1 MNFEN
6 RNKDLTHIHKAADY
20 LSRSLR
26 ENLKVFSVDS
36 RNGRV
41 TFLSE
46 AEVAIH
52 CDYEI
57 TKGAAHLSNFNIEPV
72 AVMLSEKKISDKV
85 EDSISEFVSSLREN
99 RYDVADTSFDDVIN
113 LFEDR
118 SNLTS
123 LRDRIGKHMASFDEK
138 TQIIESEEFSKL
150 EQIKDILISYISEN
164 KEKVLG
170 NKDISNSLR
179 VANALRV
186 AFDAPDSNYESLVE
200 GARFTVDLCGDAS
213 LYEMICKQELVRQE
227 LLEAKEDFSNTWISN
242 DAIQNLASCIYA
254 KDEALQESL
263 KDILAEVP
271 YFAFATKADLNEVFT
286 SVFEVNSTD
295 VVTKKE
301 IKEFTRKLY
310 EWKKPAKEEITQM
323 LDEKYGINVANL
335 KFVPTFSNLARTQS
349 VMFEVLS
356 LISEDNSLVQDISR
370 EFSRFIAK
378 KGGVETLVLNDF
390 IVECFEEA
398 LNEPLKE
405 NLLMQYVDMPRL
417 SRDISAL
424 KTLVVGDSAPMGGE
438 MGGEEMEE
446 EVPEEGMEEEV
457 PEEGM
462 EEEVPEESIGQ
473 EFGEEGMEEEVPGE
487 EVGEEVPEEGM
498 PEDEEGMPVGDD
510 STEETPFGGGGGG
523 GGDPQSTLAS
533 DLEDLVRSLG
543 LGGEEEEEED
553 EDGQY
558 EA

>member
-6 RNKDLTHIHKAADY
+6 RNKDLTNIHKAADY

-36 RNGRV
+36 ANGRV

-57 TKGAAHLSNFNIEPV
+57 SKGSAHLSNFDIEPI
-72 AVMLSEKKISDKV
+72 AVMLSEKKVSDKI
-85 EDSISEFVSSLREN
+85 EGSISEFVSSLREN
-99 RYDVADTSFDDVIN
+99 RYDVADTSFDDVIG
-113 LFEDR
+113 LFETR
-118 SNLTS
+118 SNLKDLNS
-123 LRDRIGKHMASFDEK
+123 RVGKHMASFDDK
-138 TQIIESEEFSKL
+138 TKIIESEEFSKL
-150 EQIKDILISYISEN
+150 EQIKDIMVSYISEN

-179 VANALRV
+179 VANALRT
-186 AFDAPDSNYESLVE
+186 AFNAPDTNYESLVE
-200 GARFTVDLCGDAS
+200 GARFSVDLCADAS

-227 LLEAKEDFSNTWISN
+227 LLEAKEEFANTWISN

-254 KDEALQESL
+254 KDEALQETL
-263 KDILAEVP
+263 KNILEEVP
-271 YFAFATKADLNEVFT
+271 YFAFATKSDLNEVFT

-310 EWKKPAKEEITQM
+310 EWKKPAKEEITQL

-335 KFVPTFSNLARTQS
+335 KFIPTFSNLARTQS

-356 LISEDNSLVQDISR
+356 MLSEDNSLVQDISR
-370 EFSRFIAK
+370 DFSKFISK
-378 KGGVETLVLNDF
+378 KGGVETLTLNDF

-398 LNEPLKE
+398 LEEPLKE

-424 KTLVVGDSAPMGGE
+424 KTLVVGDDAPVGGE
-438 MGGEEMEE
+438 MGGEEMGEEVPEE

-457 PEEGM
+457 PEEGV
-462 EEEVPEESIGQ
+462 EEEVPEEGMD
-473 EFGEEGMEEEVPGE
+473 EEVPEEGME
-487 EVGEEVPEEGM
+487 EEVPEEGM
-498 PEDEEGMPVGDD
+498 PEEEEGVPVGDD
-510 STEETPFGGGGGG
+510 STEEIPFGGGGEDEGT
-523 GGDPQSTLAS
+523 PQNSLAS
-533 DLEDLVRSLG
+533 DLEALVKSLG
-543 LGGEEEEEED
+543 LGREEEED
-553 EDGQY
+553 GDDQY